1 MAQLSVEGVNV
12 DQYKFR
18 VRDLEFVNA
27 QSSLEGDSR
36 IISGAVVVIHKHRPV
51 NGDTNW
57 TSGMDRYVDRFAVVS
72 DAKSRDGAGCRIAH
86 LVLEGETLSYAFR
99 VRDLELVGSGPVES
113 LGGDDNIKV
122 GSSVIISKHRPVDGR
137 ENWASEMDRYVGCRA
152 VVKEFTGTDSSR
164 CKMARLTVDG
174 TLISRFSF
182 RVRDL
187 TLISSAPQTSD
198 PLSGSGEIR
207 VGSRVVIHRHRPVGG
222 RDNWSSE
229 MNQYIGRTAVVSSFT
244 GKDSSGCAMA
254 RLSIDGEVISRF
266 TFRKRDLTLCGGPS
280 GNTLDGD
287 PRIVVGS
294 HVVIHK
300 HRAVNGKMNWASG
313 MDKYVDFVAKVEGFT
328 GKDSQN
334 CRMARL
340 SVDSETIS
348 TYTFRVRD
356 LELVSDSSSYET
368 LNGDSRIA
376 VGSEVI
382 IHKHRPVKGN
392 ANWTSEMDKYVGMQA
407 TVSRFTGTDSADCKM
422 ASLVVDGEPVKYVF
436 RVRDLSLLQ

>member
-1 MAQLSVEGVNV
+1 
-12 DQYKFR
+12 
-18 VRDLEFVNA
+18 
-27 QSSLEGDSR
+27 
-36 IISGAVVVIHKHRPV
+36 
-51 NGDTNW
+51 
-57 TSGMDRYVDRFAVVS
+57 
-72 DAKSRDGAGCRIAH
+72 
-86 LVLEGETLSYAFR
+86 
-99 VRDLELVGSGPVES
+99 
-113 LGGDDNIKV
+113 
-122 GSSVIISKHRPVDGR
+122 
-137 ENWASEMDRYVGCRA
+137 
-152 VVKEFTGTDSSR
+152 
-164 CKMARLTVDG
+164 
-174 TLISRFSF
+174 
-182 RVRDL
+182 
-187 TLISSAPQTSD
+187 
-198 PLSGSGEIR
+198 
-207 VGSRVVIHRHRPVGG
+207 
-222 RDNWSSE
+222 

-300 HRAVNGKMNWASG
+300 HRAVCLSHDSSFFFSFDICVFFCLQVNGKVNWASG

-382 IHKHRPVKGN
+382 IHKHRPVC
-392 ANWTSEMDKYVGMQA
+392 
-407 TVSRFTGTDSADCKM
+407 F
-422 ASLVVDGEPVKYVF
+422 LF
-436 RVRDLSLLQ
+436 LSFF